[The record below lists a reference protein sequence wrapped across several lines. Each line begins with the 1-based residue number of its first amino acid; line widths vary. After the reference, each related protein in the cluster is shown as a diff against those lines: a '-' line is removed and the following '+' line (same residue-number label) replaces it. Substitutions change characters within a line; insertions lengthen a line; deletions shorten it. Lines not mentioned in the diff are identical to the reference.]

1 MCRFLQLIS
10 ALTGTPMDAGLVGN
24 PNDYVFSQGA
34 LDNIITQLMEQTGG
48 RTAPPP
54 APEDVIDNLPKR
66 TLSEQEFKD
75 QVDCAVCKDEFNQA
89 ESVIELPCQHLFH
102 DDCIK
107 PWLKVNG
114 TCPVW

>member
-1 MCRFLQLIS
+1 L
-10 ALTGTPMDAGLVGN
+10 AGAPLDVGIVGN

-34 LDNIITQLMEQTGG
+34 LDNIISQLMDQTVG

-54 APEDVIDNLPKR
+54 APDDVVESLVHRALTQN
-66 TLSEQEFKD
+66 EQD
-75 QVDCAVCKDEFNQA
+75 TQVDCAVCKDEFDR
-89 ESVIELPCQHLFH
+89 EEKVIELPCLHIFH

-107 PWLKVNG
+107 PWLKMNG

>member
-1 MCRFLQLIS
+1 MQLLS
-10 ALTGTPMDAGLVGN
+10 TLTGTSMDAGLAGN
-24 PNDYVFSQGA
+24 PNDYVFSQAA

-54 APEDVIDNLPKR
+54 APEDVIAGLPR
-66 TLSEQEFKD
+66 RALTPEEFKE
-75 QVDCAVCKDEFNQA
+75 QADCSVCKDEFNAA
-89 ESVIELPCQHLFH
+89 EIVTELPCQHIFH